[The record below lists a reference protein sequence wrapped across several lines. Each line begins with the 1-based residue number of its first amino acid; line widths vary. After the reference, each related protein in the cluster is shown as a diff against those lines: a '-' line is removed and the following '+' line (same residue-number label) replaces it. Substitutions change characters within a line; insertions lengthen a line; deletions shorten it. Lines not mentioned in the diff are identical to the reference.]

1 MVFGIVLLLA
11 AQKGAES
18 IENHFIQEQMMKNS
32 LTNGP
37 HHIGLTVSNLE
48 QSAAFFTGILGW
60 EEVKRNEEYP
70 SIFVSDGHVMITL
83 WAIKETPEV
92 PFNRKANV
100 GLHHLAL
107 QVSSEAALNQISQ
120 SLTDNQMNV
129 EFAPELLGNGPA
141 KHMMCNDPSGIRIE
155 FIWLGQ

>member
-1 MVFGIVLLLA
+1 
-11 AQKGAES
+11 
-18 IENHFIQEQMMKNS
+18 MMKNT
-32 LTNGP
+32 LTDGP

-48 QSAAFFTGILGW
+48 KSADFFVELLGW

-70 SIFVSDGHVMITL
+70 SIFVSDGQIMITL
-83 WAIKETPEV
+83 WAVKDTPEIA
-92 PFNRKANV
+92 FNRRANV

-107 QVSSEAALNQISQ
+107 QVSSEEALNKINQR
-120 SLTDNQMNV
+120 LTEKHMDI

-141 KHMMCNDPSGIRIE
+141 KHMMCFDPSGIRVE

>member
-1 MVFGIVLLLA
+1 
-11 AQKGAES
+11 
-18 IENHFIQEQMMKNS
+18 MKNT
-32 LTNGP
+32 LTKGS

-48 QSAAFFTGILGW
+48 QSAAFFIGMLGW

-70 SIFVSDGHVMITL
+70 AIFVSDGHIMITL
-83 WAIKETPEV
+83 WATKETPEV
-92 PFNRKANV
+92 PFNRRANV

-107 QVSSEAALNQISQ
+107 QVSSESVLNQIHQ
-120 SLTDNQMNV
+120 KLTDNQIHV
-129 EFAPELLGNGPA
+129 EFAPESIGDGPA

>member
-1 MVFGIVLLLA
+1 
-11 AQKGAES
+11 
-18 IENHFIQEQMMKNS
+18 MKNT
-32 LTNGP
+32 LTDGP

-48 QSAAFFTGILGW
+48 KSAGFFIELLGW

-70 SIFVSDGHVMITL
+70 SIFVSDGQIMITL
-83 WAIKETPEV
+83 WAVKDSPEIA
-92 PFNRKANV
+92 FNRRANV

-107 QVSSEAALNQISQ
+107 QVSSEEALNKIHQQ
-120 SLTDNQMNV
+120 LTEKHMDI

-141 KHMMCNDPSGIRIE
+141 KHMMCFDPSGIRVE

>member
-1 MVFGIVLLLA
+1 
-11 AQKGAES
+11 
-18 IENHFIQEQMMKNS
+18 MKNT
-32 LTNGP
+32 LTDGP

-48 QSAAFFTGILGW
+48 KSADFFVELLGW

-70 SIFVSDGHVMITL
+70 SIFVSDGQIMITL
-83 WAIKETPEV
+83 WAVKDSPEIA
-92 PFNRKANV
+92 FNRRANV

-107 QVSSEAALNQISQ
+107 QVSSEEALNKIHQQ
-120 SLTDNQMNV
+120 LTEKHMDI

-141 KHMMCNDPSGIRIE
+141 KHMMCFDPSGIRVE

>member
-1 MVFGIVLLLA
+1 
-11 AQKGAES
+11 
-18 IENHFIQEQMMKNS
+18 MKNT
-32 LTNGP
+32 LTDGP

-48 QSAAFFTGILGW
+48 KSADFFVELLGW

-70 SIFVSDGHVMITL
+70 SIFVSDGQIMITL
-83 WAIKETPEV
+83 WAVKDTPEIA
-92 PFNRKANV
+92 FNRRANV

-107 QVSSEAALNQISQ
+107 QVSSEEALNKIHQQ
-120 SLTDNQMNV
+120 LTEKHMDI

-141 KHMMCNDPSGIRIE
+141 KHMMCFDPSGIRVE